1 MSEAD
6 DIPTE
11 IVEMVDA
18 DLAMYR
24 MKLQGVSIQELAR
37 KFKIPQ
43 ARVKEAIER
52 MCEPI
57 DAFTR
62 GRMLQIEF
70 ERCEALTLAHSE
82 AALAGDVAASGL
94 LIRVMEH
101 RAALAGLFAAASVRV
116 DPVQLT
122 EVGRQVST
130 TDRIQKVLDEIALG
144 RPRLIAGK
152 DVDQAK
158 SDNDAPREADGE
170 ESKDKTGSA

>member
-70 ERCEALTLAHSE
+70 ERCEALTL
-82 AALAGDVAASGL
+82 
-94 LIRVMEH
+94 
-101 RAALAGLFAAASVRV
+101 RV

>member
-1 MSEAD
+1 MTDND

-37 KFKIPQ
+37 KFKVPQ

-62 GRMLQIEF
+62 GRMLQIEL
-70 ERCEALTLAHSE
+70 ERCEQLTLAHSE
-82 AALAGDVAASGL
+82 SALNGDVAATGV

-101 RAALAGLFAAASVRV
+101 RAQLAGLFAAASVRV
-116 DPVQLT
+116 DPVQLV
-122 EVGRQVST
+122 EAGHEKVT
-130 TDRIQKVLDEIALG
+130 TTARIQRVLDEIASG
-144 RPRLIAGK
+144 KPRLIA
-152 DVDQAK
+152 
-158 SDNDAPREADGE
+158 ADGVVVDE
-170 ESKDKTGSA
+170 VAPVEKKVDTA